1 MKLKILLQYAILG
14 IIQGLAE
21 IIPISSSGHL
31 FLFQKI
37 LKIEEFNLSLE
48 VFLHIASLLALLI
61 FYRKKIFR
69 IIKGICVYP
78 FKKADKDKRS
88 FLLGIYIIIGSL
100 PATIVGILFKDKIE
114 EKLLNSFS
122 IGISLIITGMLILI
136 SKKFKN
142 RDKKLNCSNSLSI
155 GLFQTI
161 GMIPGISRSGITLFG
176 SKMNKVNDQ
185 EGVDF
190 VFLLL
195 IPICLGAFIFS
206 LEDLTLFL
214 NELYLIP
221 IIISFILAFIFTFVG
236 LKLFYK
242 LIHQEK
248 IKYFAVY
255 CFIVG
260 CLSVLL

>member
-195 IPICLGAFIFS
+195 IPI
-206 LEDLTLFL
+206 
-214 NELYLIP
+214 
-221 IIISFILAFIFTFVG
+221 
-236 LKLFYK
+236 
-242 LIHQEK
+242 
-248 IKYFAVY
+248 
-255 CFIVG
+255 
-260 CLSVLL
+260 